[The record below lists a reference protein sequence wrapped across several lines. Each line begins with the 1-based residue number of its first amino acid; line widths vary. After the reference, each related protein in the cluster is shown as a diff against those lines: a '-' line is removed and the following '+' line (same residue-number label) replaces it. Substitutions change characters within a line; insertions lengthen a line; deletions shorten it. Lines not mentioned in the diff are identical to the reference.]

1 MNRIPERYQ
10 APAHIVTG
18 AVFISFSGVWVA
30 WSQVDPMVSAFYRV
44 LFGVL
49 FLGPVC
55 LIKDKIQRIS
65 PKTSLL
71 IILCGLCFAADL
83 YCWHISIVY
92 VGPGLATI
100 LGNFQV
106 FALTI
111 VSLFFFG
118 QPIRALF
125 LVSLPLAF
133 TGLVLI
139 IGISWSSLPEDYQLG
154 VYFGLATA
162 FFYALF
168 ILSLR
173 KIQQIEKNISFLYTL
188 LLVSLATSVVLA
200 LLIIISGIS
209 FKIPNLTS
217 LGSLVG
223 LGLFSQTIGWAYITK
238 SLPLVMPSMAGL
250 ILLLQPSLAFFW
262 DVLIFDRPT
271 SALQWLGVL
280 IVLTAIYLGM
290 RSSHRSTDGR

>member
-49 FLGPVC
+49 FLAPVC

-111 VSLFFFG
+111 VSLLFFG

-133 TGLVLI
+133 TGLLLI
-139 IGISWSSLPEDYQLG
+139 IGINWSSLPEHYQLG

-162 FFYALF
+162 IFYVFF

-200 LLIIISGIS
+200 LLLIISGIS
-209 FKIPNLTS
+209 FKIPNLYS

-262 DVLIFDRPT
+262 DVLIFERPT
-271 SALQWLGVL
+271 SAMQWLGVL